1 MRQQAAFFHSPRMF
15 FCLFIRKVIFS
26 QYNIRRAALSDVLYR
41 LTETN
46 LFHARCSLGPDKQA
60 DGKEKPAA
68 GIFFVGE
75 KGKFVFS
82 LFYFVC
88 GAARTQTQ
96 SPPSWRVALFVLQL
110 YQFLERAHDVTTPGA
125 LSTLC
130 FVRIGC
136 CWLRNCARAY
146 CYREQ
151 LNVSRYQLILM
162 PTL

>member
-82 LFYFVC
+82 LFYFVS
-88 GAARTQTQ
+88 ATRTQ

-110 YQFLERAHDVTTPGA
+110 YQFLEREPMTSPPPEPFRLCV
-125 LSTLC
+125 LSELDAA
-130 FVRIGC
+130 G
-136 CWLRNCARAY
+136 
-146 CYREQ
+146 
-151 LNVSRYQLILM
+151 
-162 PTL
+162 